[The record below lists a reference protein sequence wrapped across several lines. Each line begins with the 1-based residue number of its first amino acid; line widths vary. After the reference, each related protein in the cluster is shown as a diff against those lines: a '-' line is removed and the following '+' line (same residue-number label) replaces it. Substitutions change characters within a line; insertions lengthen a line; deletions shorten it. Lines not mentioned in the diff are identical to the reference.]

1 MPSGGKLRAHMLK
14 NAGGVKLRNYAD
26 GLYIDFPMNW
36 SEQLKQYVWR
46 SLVAEA
52 DRLGV
57 TLGQY
62 REDT

>member
-1 MPSGGKLRAHMLK
+1 MLK